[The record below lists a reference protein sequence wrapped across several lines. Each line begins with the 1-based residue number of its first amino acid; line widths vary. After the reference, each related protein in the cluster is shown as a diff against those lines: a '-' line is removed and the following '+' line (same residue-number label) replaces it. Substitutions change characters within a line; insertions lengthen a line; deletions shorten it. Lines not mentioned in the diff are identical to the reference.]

1 MDSFFAILSTLL
13 FSLST
18 PFSKVLAARYPP
30 LFLAG
35 LFYAGSALG
44 ALSGLFRPLGL
55 GPESLRAFLDLR
67 GLPRR
72 ARLALAAS
80 IVVGGGVAPVLF
92 VVGLAGARA
101 SAGSLLMNAEGILT
115 VVLAVILFRER
126 LTLRLV
132 LGTLLGAGGCA
143 LLSLH
148 ASLGTG
154 LWALPFLGASFLWA
168 LDSNLL
174 RYLPGINPLVLTV
187 WKGVGSSAL
196 LLSVSERI
204 EPWSF
209 PPLSDM
215 ALILGVGGIGYGVSL
230 VFFVRSIRTIGVSRT
245 GAWFSFSPFLGAI
258 LSLWLLRER
267 VPEVFYWAA
276 GILFLAALLLTE
288 RTGEES

>member
-1 MDSFFAILSTLL
+1 MPSFFAILSTLL

-18 PFSKVLAARYPP
+18 PFSKILAARYPP

-55 GPESLRAFLDLR
+55 GPESPRAFLDLP
-67 GLPRR
+67 GLSRR
-72 ARLALAAS
+72 ARLALGAS
-80 IVVGGGVAPVLF
+80 IVVGGVIAPVLF
-92 VVGLAGARA
+92 VVGLKGARA

-143 LLSLH
+143 ILSLH
-148 ASLGTG
+148 SSLGSG

-174 RYLPGINPLVLTV
+174 RYLPGVNPLVLTV
-187 WKGVGSSAL
+187 WKGVGSSVL
-196 LLSVSERI
+196 LLGISAMV
-204 EPWSF
+204 EPWSR
-209 PPLSDM
+209 PPLPDLG
-215 ALILGVGGIGYGVSL
+215 LILAVGGIGYGVSL

-245 GAWFSFSPFLGAI
+245 GAWFSFSPFLGAL

-267 VPEVFYWAA
+267 VPEVFYMAA
-276 GILFLAALLLTE
+276 GILFIAALLLTE
-288 RTGEES
+288 RPGEE